1 MHKKWIEKIVRTKDN
16 SISRYKK
23 IRLDKNER
31 TSNFEKNSS

>member
-23 IRLDKNER
+23 IRLD
-31 TSNFEKNSS
+31 FCL